1 VSAGHWL
8 APEAVPAKLRAPAP
22 APVSAPVSVS
32 MSAPVSPL
40 AMQVLVRACCVPVAA
55 VRV

>member
-1 VSAGHWL
+1 VSAGRWL
-8 APEAVPAKLRAPAP
+8 APVAVPAKLPAP
-22 APVSAPVSVS
+22 APAPVSVS